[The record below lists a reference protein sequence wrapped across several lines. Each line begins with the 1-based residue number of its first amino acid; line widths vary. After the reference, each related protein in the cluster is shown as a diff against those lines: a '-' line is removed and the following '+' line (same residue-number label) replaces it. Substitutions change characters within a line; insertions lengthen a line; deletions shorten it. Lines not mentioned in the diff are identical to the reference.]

1 MTPQLSASS
10 LKGAHLCP
18 AMGHFL
24 LRQLHTAN
32 HSHKTKTQLF
42 PLPLRLLCQQLD
54 HKQESKE
61 SCSPCT
67 SRVRKS
73 EKK

>member
-24 LRQLHTAN
+24 LRQLHTTN
-32 HSHKTKTQLF
+32 HGHKTLPFAIEAALAADGPQAGEQGELQ
-42 PLPLRLLCQQLD
+42 PLHQQG
-54 HKQESKE
+54 K
-61 SCSPCT
+61 
-67 SRVRKS
+67 
-73 EKK
+73 